1 MMIPR
6 NVVLLTCSTFT
17 LFMLLLEDLNKM
29 TFVFWIFRDNLLTF
43 THSVTLLISVYYDTS
58 RSLVYA
64 CVMLL

>member
-1 MMIPR
+1 
-6 NVVLLTCSTFT
+6 
-17 LFMLLLEDLNKM
+17 MLLLEDLNKM